1 MISTSAPHYPVCTIS
16 NPGRVRKR
24 NEDRLKVTSY
34 RLSALDPTPAILA
47 ILADGI
53 GGHPAGDIAAEMA
66 INSITRRVSRSLG
79 ADRPKTLVKAITAA
93 SREIY
98 SHGLKTPSQLELGT
112 TVACT
117 LVVGG
122 RLYTASV
129 GDSRIYLLR
138 GKRILQLSEDH
149 TWLREMLDRR
159 LITPEQA
166 ANHPNQHVIRRYLG
180 SPNPPEVDLRMR
192 LSMTESDYV
201 SIHNQG
207 TSLAPGDKLL
217 LCSDGLTD
225 LVRDSE
231 IYSTLHKNE
240 MDRGVDELVELAL
253 DRGGIDNISLI
264 LIKVPE

>member
-1 MISTSAPHYPVCTIS
+1 MISTPTPHYPVCAIS

-47 ILADGI
+47 VLADGI

-66 INSITRRVSRSLG
+66 VNSITRRIARSLG
-79 ADRPKTLVKAITAA
+79 ADRLKSLVKAATAA

-98 SHGLKTPSQLELGT
+98 SHGLKNPTRLGLGT
-112 TVACT
+112 TIACA
-117 LVVGG
+117 LVVAG

-149 TWLREMLDRR
+149 TWLREMIDRR

-166 ANHPNQHVIRRYLG
+166 VNHPNQHVIRRYLG

-201 SIHNQG
+201 SLQNQG
-207 TSLAPGDKLL
+207 MNLAPGDFLL

-225 LVRDSE
+225 LVKDAE
-231 IYSTLHKNE
+231 ILTTLHKNE
-240 MDRGVDELVELAL
+240 MDRGVDKLVELAL
-253 DRGGIDNISLI
+253 DRGGVDNISMI